1 MIPGKA
7 LESSRISDIIRI
19 LTSKKNAFCKGLP
32 VYYDPCYRR
41 NLYKGKP
48 PVQEAM

>member
-19 LTSKKNAFCKGLP
+19 LTSKKERILQGITGLLRP
-32 VYYDPCYRR
+32 VLP
-41 NLYKGKP
+41 
-48 PVQEAM
+48 A